1 MKDTASR
8 LRRAIE
14 KMAERGQMMTFADD
28 GDHIHPVLRFR
39 LKSMRHSI
47 DGQHRVMLEHL
58 EWGDRAVLRR
68 QRQAEDV
75 LELEHV
81 HYIGTKVCTL
91 ASLYAQG
98 ILQPVS

>member
-1 MKDTASR
+1 MRDTATR
-8 LRRAIE
+8 LRNAIE
-14 KMAERGQMMTFADD
+14 RMAAGGQMMTFAED

-39 LKSMRHSI
+39 LRPIRHSI

-68 QRQAEDV
+68 QRYVEDV
-75 LELEHV
+75 LELESI
-81 HYIGTKVCTL
+81 HYIGTKVGTL

-98 ILQPVS
+98 ILQPAA